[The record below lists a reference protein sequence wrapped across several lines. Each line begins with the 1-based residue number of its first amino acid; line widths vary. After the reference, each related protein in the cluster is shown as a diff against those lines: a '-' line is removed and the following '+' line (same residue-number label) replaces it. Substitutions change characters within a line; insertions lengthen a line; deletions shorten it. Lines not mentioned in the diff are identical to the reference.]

1 MKIISKKLSIKIK
14 KFSWPLFVDE
24 LKVGVWA
31 KRLGDLEHGVA
42 LNW

>member
-14 KFSWPLFVDE
+14 FVDE